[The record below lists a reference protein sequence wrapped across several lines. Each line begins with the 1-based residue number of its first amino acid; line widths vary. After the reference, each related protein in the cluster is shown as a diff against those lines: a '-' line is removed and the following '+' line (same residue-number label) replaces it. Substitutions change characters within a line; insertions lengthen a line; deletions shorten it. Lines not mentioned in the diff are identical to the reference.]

1 MSRSWI
7 RRNVV
12 GAAAGTL
19 ALVALTLGGVTV
31 GTAAAA
37 PAASTAGAVGV
48 QPAAGA
54 AAHGNDNEF
63 DLFENAQF
71 DGFFANFDSTKVQ
84 SLTAFKVQGD
94 PNQDQ
99 NDFFS
104 SIANNSQTAMC
115 VYSDINFRGKSLL
128 INPGV
133 AVSNLAAAQLGGGQ
147 TFDLNDQISSLAPA
161 IPNPA
166 TGGLGCPTS

>member
-12 GAAAGTL
+12 GATAGTL
-19 ALVALTLGGVTV
+19 ALVALTLGGVTA

-37 PAASTAGAVGV
+37 PAASATGAVGA
-48 QPAAGA
+48 QPAAVTA
-54 AAHGNDNEF
+54 APGNANEF

-71 DGFFANFDSTKVQ
+71 GGFFANFDNTKVE
-84 SLTAFKVQGD
+84 SLTAFKVQGN

-115 VYSDINFRGKSLL
+115 VYSDINLKGKSLL

-133 AVSNLAAAQLGGGQ
+133 TVSNLAAAQLGGGQ

-166 TGGLGCPTS
+166 TGTLGCPTA

>member
-37 PAASTAGAVGV
+37 PAASATGAVGA
-48 QPAAGA
+48 QPAAVA
-54 AAHGNDNEF
+54 AGNDNEF
-63 DLFENAQF
+63 DMFENEKF
-71 DGFFANFDSTKVQ
+71 GGFFANFDNTKVE
-84 SLTAFKVQGD
+84 SLTAFKVQGN

-115 VYSDINFRGKSLL
+115 VYSDISFKGKSLL
-128 INPGV
+128 I
-133 AVSNLAAAQLGGGQ
+133 LAAAQLGGGQ

>member
-37 PAASTAGAVGV
+37 PAASATGAVGA
-48 QPAAGA
+48 QPAAVA
-54 AAHGNDNEF
+54 AGNDNEF
-63 DLFENAQF
+63 DMFENEKF
-71 DGFFANFDSTKVQ
+71 GGFFANFDNTKVE
-84 SLTAFKVQGD
+84 SLTAFKVQGN

-115 VYSDINFRGKSLL
+115 VYSDISFKGKSLL

-133 AVSNLAAAQLGGGQ
+133 SVSNLAAAQLGGGQ